1 MIGAV
6 AAPADNG
13 FLARF
18 ITLSVLAGTTI
29 GMGNVITTLFALHL
43 NATPFQVGLISGSAT
58 LGMMLVTLPAGF
70 LIAKYGAKR
79 VYLLASLNCMAIY
92 LVVPFLGAW
101 SALAVARSLVG
112 ASVPFRT
119 ISMNSTFLQRLKS
132 FGQDKAGWFR
142 ASQSTGMA
150 VLGPWVGTLLTGSA
164 NFLVSYICLA
174 ALFGLMAL
182 WSQNF
187 LPEAEAV
194 VETSVG
200 QGGGAGLLDQFRLM
214 LKDLWVGESCLTEFV
229 NSSVT
234 SLFSSFILVLAIT
247 DLHLPK
253 AMAVALVTTQGL
265 ATIAALF
272 VLGPLLRKVRLVWA
286 YAASLG
292 FATAALLLVGFG
304 REWLVL
310 MLGAVCLAIAAATI
324 HLVNMQRLAHSPIA
338 KSKISSLLNL
348 SGQTGSLLGSVAGGS
363 LSLAIGLQNIFLA
376 WIPLVWVTAAFC
388 FWRHRQ
394 AANAELNS

>member
-1 MIGAV
+1 MTGAV

-43 NATPFQVGLISGSAT
+43 NATPFRVGLISGAAT

-92 LVVPFLGAW
+92 LIVPWLGAW
-101 SALAVARSLVG
+101 VALAVARGLVG

-150 VLGPWVGTLLTGSA
+150 VLGPWLGTALTGSA
-164 NFLVSYICLA
+164 NFLISYICLA
-174 ALFGLMAL
+174 ALFGVMAL

-194 VETSVG
+194 AETSAG
-200 QGGGAGLLDQFRLM
+200 PGLLDQFRLM

-247 DLHLPK
+247 GLHLPK
-253 AMAVALVTTQGL
+253 GMAVALVTTQGL

>member
-1 MIGAV
+1 MTEAAV
-6 AAPADNG
+6 APADNG

-92 LVVPFLGAW
+92 LIVPFLGAS
-101 SALAVARSLVG
+101 SALAVARGLVG

-132 FGQDKAGWFR
+132 LGQDKAGWFR

-150 VLGPWVGTLLTGSA
+150 VLGPWLGTALTGSA

-174 ALFGLMAL
+174 ALFGAMAL

-194 VETSVG
+194 AETSAG
-200 QGGGAGLLDQFRLM
+200 PGLLEQLRLM

-247 DLHLPK
+247 GLHLPK

-304 REWLVL
+304 KAWLVL
-310 MLGAVCLAIAAATI
+310 MLGAVCLAVAAATI

-348 SGQTGSLLGSVAGGS
+348 SGQTGSLLGSVVGGG

-376 WIPLVWVTAAFC
+376 WIPIVWVAAAFC

-394 AANAELNS
+394 AAQAELKS